1 MDTPLVEKVQRLLV
15 SWAARCDSVNRQ
27 IFGMCT
33 NLDTGAL
40 AGSVPFLPN
49 ESIGTLSV
57 CIVVMGQNK
66 MIPWL
71 PQAWF

>member
-1 MDTPLVEKVQRLLV
+1 VQRLLV
-15 SWAARCDSVNRQ
+15 NWAARCDSVNRQ
-27 IFGMCT
+27 IFSMCT

-40 AGSVPFLPN
+40 AGLAGSVPFLPH

-66 MIPWL
+66 VIPWL